1 MRWLRR
7 RRPRDLV
14 CAGVRMRKLILLGVM
29 AAAALPAC
37 AVRHL
42 TVAQL
47 EKTLATSVEK
57 HRTDS
62 DMVRE
67 FGDFVLTERLS
78 DASRSR
84 ICENLHLGPRTTL
97 ALQLLADESA
107 PLDPPAAELPTAA
120 PPDAAASERM
130 LQAAGVYVAKTLP
143 RLPDFLATR
152 TTFRFDDTPQVLQ
165 ANEWPV
171 SAGLHLVNNSSREV
185 TFRDDHEAPA
195 AESSNVSS
203 SSAKQAQE
211 RGLHSWGEFGEML
224 ALIFID
230 TEKGKLAFHHWEQTP
245 GGLVA
250 VYRYNVPKSASHYSV
265 DYCCL
270 GDEVR
275 ASTHRG
281 YGIAPRR
288 VPSLAG
294 DGQIVIGTPFHKIP
308 AYHGSL
314 FIDPDSGVVR
324 RITLEADMDDSP
336 VSRVATV
343 IDYGPVVIGDR
354 KFVCP
359 LRSLNLYLGPAE
371 SGLLANEAPSAI
383 PPPLQPKGTLYLNE
397 TSFTNYHRLGSE
409 IRILA
414 GTETQPTSKQ

>member
-1 MRWLRR
+1 MRRLWRR
-7 RRPRDLV
+7 QGPRELV
-14 CAGVRMRKLILLGVM
+14 CAGVRMRKIILLGVM
-29 AAAALPAC
+29 ATAALPAC

-47 EKTLATSVEK
+47 EKTLGTSVEK
-57 HRTDS
+57 HHSDS

-67 FGDFVLTERLS
+67 FGDFVLSERLT
-78 DASRSR
+78 DASRNR
-84 ICENLHLGPRTTL
+84 ISESLHLGPRTTL

-107 PLDPPAAELPTAA
+107 PLDPPAAELPKDA
-120 PPDAAASERM
+120 PPDPAAAQRLLE
-130 LQAAGVYVAKTLP
+130 AAGVYVAKTLP

-152 TTFRFDDTPQVLQ
+152 TTFRFDDTPQVLR

-185 TFRDDHEAPA
+185 TFRDDHEAQTVKSGDGA
-195 AESSNVSS
+195 SVNGTR
-203 SSAKQAQE
+203 E

-230 TEKGKLAFHHWEQTP
+230 TERGKIAFHHWEQSS
-245 GGLVA
+245 GGVVA
-250 VYRYNVPKSASHYSV
+250 VYRYSVPKSASHYSV

-270 GDEVR
+270 EDEVR
-275 ASTHRG
+275 ASTRRG

-294 DGQIVIGTPFHKIP
+294 DGQIVLGTPFHKIP
-308 AYHGSL
+308 GYHGSL
-314 FIDPDSGVVR
+314 FIDPETGVIR

-343 IDYGPVVIGDR
+343 VDYGPVVIGDR
-354 KFVCP
+354 KFICP
-359 LRSLNLYLGPAE
+359 LRSLNLYLGPVQA
-371 SGLLANEAPSAI
+371 GLPANEAPSAI

-409 IRILA
+409 IHILSSVESPP
-414 GTETQPTSKQ
+414 GSNP

>member
-1 MRWLRR
+1 
-7 RRPRDLV
+7 
-14 CAGVRMRKLILLGVM
+14 MRKLILFGAM
-29 AAAALPAC
+29 AAAALPAF

-42 TVAQL
+42 TVAQF
-47 EKTLATSVEK
+47 EKTLAASIEK
-57 HRTDS
+57 HRSDS
-62 DMVRE
+62 DMVRQ
-67 FGDFVLTERLS
+67 FGDFVLSERLT
-78 DASRSR
+78 DESRNR
-84 ICENLHLGPRTTL
+84 ICTTLHLGPKTTL

-107 PLDPPAAELPTAA
+107 PLDPPAAELPTAD
-120 PPDAAASERM
+120 PPDPATAQRM
-130 LQAAGVYVAKTLP
+130 VEAAGLYVAKTLP
-143 RLPDFLATR
+143 HLPDFLATR

-171 SAGLHLVNNSSREV
+171 SAGLHMVNNSSREI
-185 TFRDDHEAPA
+185 TFRDDHETPR
-195 AESSNVSS
+195 AEPSNGSSP
-203 SSAKQAQE
+203 SAKQTPE

-230 TEKGKLAFHHWEQTP
+230 TEKGKLAFHHWEQTAT
-245 GGLVA
+245 GLVA
-250 VYRYNVPKSASHYSV
+250 VYRYSVPKSASHFSV

-275 ASTHRG
+275 ASTNRG

-288 VPSLAG
+288 TPSLAG
-294 DGQIVIGTPFHKIP
+294 DGQIVFGTPFHKIP

-314 FIDPDSGVVR
+314 FIDPNSGVVR

-354 KFVCP
+354 KFICP
-359 LRSLNLYLGPAE
+359 VRSLNIYLGPTE
-371 SGLLANEAPSAI
+371 SGMLANEAPSAI

-414 GTETQPTSKQ
+414 GTEAPPASNP